1 MNLQER
7 FAELFGSPPERG
19 VQSAITKLCGVSR
32 PTVSAWFTNPEKV
45 SSISRRHAEQI
56 CATYFPHVSPTWL
69 AEGFGP
75 KVPMWAP
82 EASLA
87 TNVSEAP
94 SLGPTR
100 LIPVVGH
107 VKAGPDGYLEEMQFP
122 VGHGEGYVE
131 YWTRDDEAYALRI
144 KGDSMHPRYRAGEF
158 IVVTPKIEPQPGRD
172 VVVKL
177 KDGRKLLKQL
187 NWIRGDELQLLSIND
202 GYAPTTLSLEEIET
216 IHRVAGGVP
225 PDAFQEPRQHQERKA

>member
-7 FAELFGSPPERG
+7 FAETFGNPPLRG
-19 VQSAITKLCGVSR
+19 VQAAIGKICDVSR
-32 PTVSAWFTNPEKV
+32 ATVSNWFNNPEKV
-45 SSISRRHAEQI
+45 SSISRRHAELI
-56 CATYFPHVSPTWL
+56 CREMNLDISPAWL
-69 AEGFGP
+69 AEGTEP
-75 KVPMWAP
+75 KRLAKGAQVTPVP
-82 EASLA
+82 
-87 TNVSEAP
+87 NVAEAP
-94 SLGPTR
+94 GLGPSR

-107 VKAGPDGYLEEMQFP
+107 VKAGSDGYLEEMQYP
-122 VGHGEGYVE
+122 VGHGEGYID
-131 YWTRDDEAYALRI
+131 YWTRDDEAYALRV

-158 IVVTPKIEPQPGRD
+158 IVVTPQIEPQPGRD

-202 GYAPTTLSLEEIET
+202 GYAPTTLALEEIES

-225 PDAFQEPRQHQERKA
+225 PDAFQEPPQH